1 MKAKAL
7 DDAITNMLREVETET
22 LIDYVVAEVKAK
34 AVVDALADTLADLE
48 TATLMADAKAKASS
62 RRSGYHAK
70 EMDTERPME
79 TFVNLEAE
87 AVVNALADTQV
98 VVVPERL
105 TKDRST

>member
-22 LIDYVVAEVKAK
+22 LIDYVAEVKAK
-34 AVVDALADTLADLE
+34 AEVDALADTLADLE

-62 RRSGYHAK
+62 RCSGYHAK